1 MGLDI
6 MFYETDNQNYVKEY
20 LDYLDYLDK
29 DYNAEFAYGEEFC
42 YFRKKNCLVS
52 WAERTVGIDKDCVVS
67 NAIDKSN
74 IETLLKTIDDILA
87 LIPSEELKKIEAGC
101 RTYEDYPYW
110 DGLPEEVVKTAEK
123 KLPTTSGFFFGDT
136 CYDTSYIW
144 QLKEIKKQFA
154 EVVKEMKPTKYYHLV
169 FSW

>member
-6 MFYETDNQNYVKEY
+6 MFYETDNQNYVKEFI
-20 LDYLDYLDK
+20 DYLDYLDK
-29 DYNAEFAYGEEFC
+29 DWNAEFAYGEELC

-74 IETLLKTIDDILA
+74 IETLLKTIDDILI
-87 LIPSEELKKIEAGC
+87 LIPQDDLKKIEAGC
-101 RTYEDYPYW
+101 RTYEDYPYL
-110 DGLPEEVVKTAEK
+110 DGLPKEVVEK
-123 KLPTTSGFFFGDT
+123 AVETFPTTSGCFFGST
-136 CYDTSYIW
+136 CYDTTYIW
-144 QLKEIKKQFA
+144 QLKEIKEQFT
-154 EVVKEMKPTKYYHLV
+154 EVIKKMKPTKYYHLV

>member
-6 MFYETDNQNYVKEY
+6 MFYETDNQNYVKEFI
-20 LDYLDYLDK
+20 DYLDK
-29 DYNAEFAYGEEFC
+29 DYNAEFDYGKELC

-52 WAERTVGIDKDCVVS
+52 WAGRTVGIDKDCVVS

-87 LIPSEELKKIEAGC
+87 LIPSDELKKFDADDSAD
-101 RTYEDYPYW
+101 EDYPYW

-123 KLPTTSGFFFGDT
+123 KLPTTSGFFFGNT
-136 CYDTSYIW
+136 CYDTTYIW
-144 QLKEIKKQFA
+144 QILEIKEQFT
-154 EVVKEMKPTKYYHLV
+154 EVIKEMKPTKYYHLV